1 MTVSMQEKYTKEA
14 MPAMRALF
22 GYKNVMASPRIM
34 KVVVNIGVG
43 KMREEKDRAEIQK
56 YLTLITGQKPAARA
70 AKKAIAAFKT
80 REGLV
85 IGYQVTLRGPRMYDF
100 LSRLINIA
108 LPRTRDF
115 RGLEEK
121 SFDGSGNLTIGVRE
135 HIVFPEMTGED
146 YRMLF
151 GIAVTV
157 VTTARSKEE
166 GMALLRAMGFPL
178 KKRENDEPGSR
189 LKQAGFSKR
198 K

>member
-1 MTVSMQEKYTKEA
+1 MQ
-14 MPAMRALF
+14 ALF
-22 GYKNVMASPRIM
+22 GYKNVMASPHIV
-34 KVVVNIGVG
+34 KAVVNIGVG

-56 YLTLITGQKPAARA
+56 YLALITGQKPAARA

-85 IGYQVTLRGPRMYDF
+85 IGYQVTLRGTRMYDF
-100 LSRLINIA
+100 LSRLVNIA

-115 RGLEEK
+115 HGLAET

-135 HIVFPEMTGED
+135 HIVFPEMAGED
-146 YRMLF
+146 YRLLF

-157 VTTARSKEE
+157 VTSAQSREE

-178 KKRENDEPGSR
+178 KKKEDDESR
-189 LKQAGFSKR
+189 SRSKKRSSKR

>member
-14 MPAMRALF
+14 MPAMRAAF
-22 GYKNVMASPRIM
+22 GYGNIMGAPRVS
-34 KVVVNIGVG
+34 KVVVTIGVG
-43 KMREEKDRAEIQK
+43 KIREEKDRAEIQK
-56 YLTLITGQKPAARA
+56 YLALITGQKPAARA

-85 IGYQVTLRGPRMYDF
+85 IGYQATLRGPRMYDF
-100 LSRLINIA
+100 LSRLVNIA

-115 RGLEEK
+115 HGLEET

-135 HIVFPEMTGED
+135 HIVFPEMAGED

-157 VTTARSKEE
+157 VTSAQSREE

-178 KKRENDEPGSR
+178 KKKDDESGPR
-189 LKQAGFSKR
+189 SKTKVSSQR